1 MYKVSRDTEFLGQAP
16 YAPMHRVLWSTVECG
31 FQHFLNPIISVTAR
45 LAAAL
50 RIRQTRQLRLGKAAA
65 PLGDRLLTRPVS
77 LRDLFTRVTAGTIQ
91 HNAGAK
97 MQTGG
102 GITPATPAF
111 ECRFFLFA
119 QFNDSG

>member
-1 MYKVSRDTEFLGQAP
+1 MHKVSRYTEFLGQAP
-16 YAPMHRVLWSTVECG
+16 YAPVRRVLRSTVECG
-31 FQHFLNPIISVTAR
+31 FQHFLNPIIVVTAR
-45 LAAAL
+45 LAAAR
-50 RIRQTRQLRLGKAAA
+50 RIRQTGKSRLGKAAA

-77 LRDLFTRVTAGTIQ
+77 LRNLFTRVTACTVQ

-102 GITPATPAF
+102 GIPSASPAF

-119 QFNDSG
+119 QLNGNG